1 VICIVELT
9 DEILLRI
16 SFKFAILSI
25 NS

>member
-16 SFKFAILSI
+16 SFKFAILLGKS
-25 NS
+25 